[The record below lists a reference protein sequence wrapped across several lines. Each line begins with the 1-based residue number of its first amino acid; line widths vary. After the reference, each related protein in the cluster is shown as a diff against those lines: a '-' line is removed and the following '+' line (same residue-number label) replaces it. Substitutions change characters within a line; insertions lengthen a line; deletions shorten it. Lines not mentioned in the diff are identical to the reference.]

1 MDFAG
6 GLFAVGFITAVA
18 FALLTLYLFIKE
30 RMTIQ
35 QFLLWECVSV
45 IVLISSL
52 FPRVLEWTAG
62 LIGIT
67 QRGIFVLAIGIL
79 GAYILIY
86 TLGVY
91 QRRNDQMIRRLNQ
104 EIALLRYQIEHSSLK
119 EDEN

>member
-6 GLFAVGFITAVA
+6 GLFAVGFITAVV

-30 RMTIQ
+30 RMTVQ

-52 FPRVLEWTAG
+52 FPRVLEWAAG

-91 QRRNDQMIRRLNQ
+91 QRRNDQMVRRLNQ